1 MKKISIIISLI
12 LILALGYNGYHLY
25 VKYDKIN
32 NLKEE
37 INSREKV
44 DEEYVTLL
52 DSITKEVGSF
62 DKIEK
67 SLDFCS
73 NNHIIIRGILGI

>member
-1 MKKISIIISLI
+1 MI
-12 LILALGYNGYHLY
+12 LILTLGYNGYHLY

-32 NLKEE
+32 NLNDE
-37 INSREKV
+37 ISSREKV

-62 DKIEK
+62 DKNEK
-67 SLDFCS
+67 KFGFL
-73 NNHIIIRGILGI
+73 